1 MTTSMADLRNAWGP
15 DDPFVLEALRD
26 SHVQQLQLIYDSSNY
41 VFVATLEHP
50 EFGSGLGI
58 YKPRSGEQPLHDFP
72 YGTLHEREIAAY
84 EASEAFGWRLVPPT
98 VERDG
103 PQGIGSMQLF
113 IAHDPQQ
120 HYFELRKDVAYHE
133 QLIRLAV
140 FDLVMNN
147 ADRKGG
153 HVLLDALGHV
163 WGIDNALCFHHVDK
177 LRTVIWDFAGVEV
190 SEAVRADLGRMRD
203 CLEARDGSTKALRD
217 WIAEAEVDAIVRRC
231 DALLG
236 HPVLPEM
243 YPWRCVPWPLL

>member
-1 MTTSMADLRNAWGP
+1 MDRHHRFNTGGRG
-15 DDPFVLEALRD
+15 ALCMD
-26 SHVQQLQLIYDSSNY
+26 HTGYLL
-41 VFVATLEHP
+41 ATLSHP
-50 EFGSGLGI
+50 EHGQGLGV
-58 YKPRSGEQPLHDFP
+58 YKPRDGEQPLSDFP

-120 HYFELRKDVAYHE
+120 HYFALRHDPALHE

-140 FDLVMNN
+140 FDLVVNN

-177 LRTVIWDFAGVEV
+177 LRTVIWDFAGVELP
-190 SEAVRADLGRMRD
+190 EAVRADLERMRR
-203 CLEARDGSTKALRD
+203 CLAGRDESTRAVRD
-217 WIAEAEVDAIVRRC
+217 WIDEDEVDAVVRRC
-231 DALLG
+231 EALLS